1 MDLQGF
7 HKFKLNGQMLEKHLF
22 ESLTYTKVLTNN
34 ISFASRLN
42 NQLPTYISYKPD
54 LNAYG
59 ANVWKHLKF
68 YYFLPF
74 SCITR
79 LQKSIKKRAK
89 VP

>member
-68 YYFLPF
+68 YYFLSF